1 MDLRVEKTKQNIQA
15 AFLDLRRRKPL
26 EKITVKELCQ
36 GARIHKSTFYAHYE
50 DLYALSDALETE
62 VVERVIFGLPRPED
76 VLEHPGRFT
85 RELFRSYAAQEETIQ
100 VLFSGSRSG
109 RLVEKLEE
117 GLKQLV
123 FRQHPEYAQNPD
135 MHIFLS
141 YTVYGGYH
149 AYIRSRDLPR
159 EQVVELIS
167 QFSERGK
174 DLLDQ
179 RAGRPAPLC
188 AGGARVIQ

>member
-123 FRQHPEYAQNPD
+123 FRQRHQYAQD
-135 MHIFLS
+135 EAMHIFLS
-141 YTVYGGYH
+141 YSVYG
-149 AYIRSRDLPR
+149 AYFAYTRNRDCDPHSA
-159 EQVVELIS
+159 VELLGRLS
-167 QFSERGK
+167 QAAKELVLPSENNRNE
-174 DLLDQ
+174 
-179 RAGRPAPLC
+179 
-188 AGGARVIQ
+188 

>member
-1 MDLRVEKTKQNIQA
+1 M
-15 AFLDLRRRKPL
+15 
-26 EKITVKELCQ
+26 
-36 GARIHKSTFYAHYE
+36 
-50 DLYALSDALETE
+50 
-62 VVERVIFGLPRPED
+62 
-76 VLEHPGRFT
+76 LEHPGRFT
-85 RELFRSYAAQEETIQ
+85 QELFRSYAAQEETIQ

-179 RAGRPAPLC
+179 RAGRPAPL
-188 AGGARVIQ
+188 APEERG

>member
-1 MDLRVEKTKQNIQA
+1 MDLRVKKTEGSIQQ
-15 AFLDLRRRKPL
+15 AFLDLRRQKPL

-36 GARIHKSTFYAHYE
+36 RAEIHKSTFYSHYE
-50 DLYALSDALETE
+50 DLYALSDALETQ
-62 VVERVIFGLPRPED
+62 VVEQVIFGLRHPEYVFERPAQ
-76 VLEHPGRFT
+76 FT
-85 RELFRSYAAQEETIQ
+85 RELFQGYWTQDERIQ
-100 VLFSGSRSG
+100 ILFSGSRSG
-109 RLVEKLEE
+109 RMVEKVEE
-117 GLKQLV
+117 SVKQLV
-123 FRQHPEYAQNPD
+123 FRQHPEYARNPD

-167 QFSERGK
+167 QLSERGK

-179 RAGRPAPLC
+179 RAGRSAPL
-188 AGGARVIQ
+188 APEERG

>member
-1 MDLRVEKTKQNIQA
+1 MALRVAKTKQNIQA

-85 RELFRSYAAQEETIQ
+85 QELFRSYAAQEETIQ

-179 RAGRPAPLC
+179 RAGRPAPL
-188 AGGARVIQ
+188 APEERG